1 MIKIFKV
8 RGGWGMNKVEVIK
21 FNDDIVKMYE
31 VFKIKF
37 ECDYL
42 FFKLVI
48 YSGLK
53 VLELLIIIVF

>member
-1 MIKIFKV
+1 
-8 RGGWGMNKVEVIK
+8 MNKVEVIK